1 MENPSP
7 QSSFVVRAAGQRRMR
22 WKNGAGW
29 TSEILRAPDVD
40 DWDWR
45 LSIAEIEADAPFSAF
60 PGVDRCACASTMARS
75 ARCIRRTT
83 ATRSPGNGRC
93 SVNWSMARPATST

>member
-7 QSSFVVRAAGQRRMR
+7 QSSFVVRAADQRRMR

-29 TSEILRAPDVD
+29 TSQILRAPDVD

-45 LSIAEIEADAPFSAF
+45 LSIAEIEVGAPF
-60 PGVDRCACASTMARS
+60 
-75 ARCIRRTT
+75 
-83 ATRSPGNGRC
+83 
-93 SVNWSMARPATST
+93 